1 MSENIVVDPFVGT
14 KYEMQYDV
22 DAEEYDVEDTCDDG
36 LIYRVKYND
45 EEFHVVIYTT
55 SAWPVQGRSGS
66 SEYVFTWTDG
76 GFSKRYT
83 SEYRPKTAFTHEDV
97 YKPFDDFE
105 EGFVPEVL
113 YFSDAVVDVLELVG
127 LAYTRS
133 YTSVYFP
140 TESMDTSYYGTRTL
154 AEHRNLWNRDD
165 ATLAGKTNTNGAP
178 ILERSQLSQE
188 GHFPDRF
195 YLYQGSVFTKEN
207 SVVELTRYDAIENT
221 VGDLE

>member
-22 DAEEYDVEDTCDDG
+22 DAEEYDVEDTSDDG

-55 SAWPVQGRSGS
+55 SAWPVHGRSGS
-66 SEYVFTWTDG
+66 SEYVYTWVDS

-83 SEYRPKTAFTHEDV
+83 SQYRPKTTFTHEHV
-97 YKPFDDFE
+97 YKQFDVFE

-113 YFSDAVVDVLELVG
+113 Y
-127 LAYTRS
+127 TRS
-133 YTSVYFP
+133 YTSAYFP
-140 TESMDTSYYGTRTL
+140 TESMDTPYYGTRTL
-154 AEHRNLWNRDD
+154 AEHRNVWNRDD

-178 ILERSQLSQE
+178 ILERSQLSQT
-188 GHFPDRF
+188 GHFADGF